1 MLQAFIEAKCIA
13 VAGVSRNGQG
23 FGNYAVKALRER
35 GYDVL
40 PVNAQVDTVGA
51 EPCWRSLAAL
61 PRRPDVVVTVVPP
74 AEALRVVEEAA
85 RLGLTKVWLQQGS
98 ASPDAVALA
107 KERGVELVSDACVL
121 MHLKPTGFHAV
132 HGWLAR
138 AFGSGVTTT
147 TTSGSSGR
155 G

>member
-1 MLQAFIEAKCIA
+1 
-13 VAGVSRNGQG
+13 
-23 FGNYAVKALRER
+23 
-35 GYDVL
+35 
-40 PVNAQVDTVGA
+40 
-51 EPCWRSLAAL
+51 
-61 PRRPDVVVTVVPP
+61 VVVTVVPP

-98 ASPDAVALA
+98 ASPEAVALA
-107 KERGVELVSDACVL
+107 KERGLELVADACVL

-138 AFGSGVTTT
+138 ALGSGVTT